1 MMPCDFRPS
10 GASAGLG
17 YRHRLLRETRWH
29 VGRAVDDAGCG
40 SWKSESGRSESGRSA
55 RDVGGWLRRSA
66 LVVALLSAGA
76 FGPAQP
82 AHAGDVSAPAAPAA
96 KAVPAAL
103 ADFDAFVEKTRE
115 TFDVPGIA
123 VAIVG
128 DGEVVL
134 ERGYG
139 LRDLQ
144 TRAPAGPRTLFAIAS
159 NTKAFTSAS
168 LSILADEGK
177 LSLDDRVIDHLPWFR
192 MSDPYI
198 TGEMRIRDL
207 LVHRS
212 GLGLGAGDLLY
223 WPTTD
228 YSTEEVARRLR
239 EVPIDGSFRGQYAY
253 DNILYGVAQL
263 VIEAASGQSYA
274 QFLQQR
280 ILDPLGM
287 DATRFNSDALRPDDE
302 VATGYAKAD
311 FKTLQPAPRMAWA
324 NVSGAGGLYS
334 SVHDMG
340 SWIRMQLAGGT
351 YRDAAGTG
359 QRLFSEKRQ
368 QAMWTVVTPRAVG
381 KAPVPELQAA
391 MPDFLGYGEGW
402 NLSDYRGEK
411 LVWHTGGW
419 PGMVS
424 RLTLV
429 PERGIGIVVLTN
441 AEAGG
446 AFHAVTM
453 RALDAMLGAPEHD
466 WNAAYAAALAKDR
479 DEADE
484 DWDKHLAARDAGSRP
499 SLTLAGYAATYRDRW
514 YGDVTIEQAGDR
526 LRMRFTRTPA
536 LHGAL
541 EHWQH
546 DTFIVRWD
554 ERWLNA
560 DAFVTF
566 ALDPDGKVREARMEA
581 ISPLT
586 DFSFDFHH
594 LRLKPVGQG
603 ETGD

>member
-1 MMPCDFRPS
+1 M
-10 GASAGLG
+10 
-17 YRHRLLRETRWH
+17 
-29 VGRAVDDAGCG
+29 
-40 SWKSESGRSESGRSA
+40 
-55 RDVGGWLRRSA
+55 
-66 LVVALLSAGA
+66 
-76 FGPAQP
+76 AQE
-82 AHAGDVSAPAAPAA
+82 AAPASEA
-96 KAVPAAL
+96 STLAA
-103 ADFDAFVEKTRE
+103 FDAFVEATRE

-123 VAIVG
+123 VAIVK

-134 ERGYG
+134 EKGYG
-139 LRDLQ
+139 FKSLESREPVEPQ
-144 TRAPAGPRTLFAIAS
+144 TLFAIAS
-159 NTKAFTSAS
+159 LTKAFTSVS
-168 LSILADEGK
+168 LSILADEGE

-192 MSDPYI
+192 MSDAYI
-198 TGEMRIRDL
+198 TQEMRIRDL

-212 GLGLGAGDLLY
+212 GLALGAGDLLY

-239 EVPIDGSFRGQYAY
+239 DVPIDGSFRGQYAY

-274 QFLQQR
+274 DFLQQR

-287 DATRFNSDALRPDDE
+287 AGTRFNSDRLQPGDN

-311 FKTLQPAPRMAWA
+311 FKDVQPAPRMAWA

-334 SVHDMG
+334 SVHDLTRWM
-340 SWIRMQLAGGT
+340 SMHLAGGT
-351 YRDAAGTG
+351 YRDAAGTE

-381 KAPVPELQAA
+381 KAPVPELEPA
-391 MPDFLGYGEGW
+391 MPNFSGYGEGW
-402 NLSDYRGEK
+402 SLTDYRGEK

-429 PERGIGIVVLTN
+429 PSKGIGIIVLTN
-441 AEAGG
+441 AEVG
-446 AFHAVTM
+446 AAFNAVTM
-453 RALDAMLGAPEHD
+453 RALDAMLDVPGHHEPTRD
-466 WNAAYAAALAKDR
+466 WNAAYASAVAKSR
-479 DEADE
+479 DEAGE
-484 DWDKHLAARDAGSRP
+484 DWRKHLAARDAKSKP
-499 SLTLAGYAATYRDRW
+499 SLPLTGYARTYRDPW
-514 YGDVTIEQAGDR
+514 YGNIDVSMQDGR
-526 LRMRFTRTPA
+526 LLMQFAHTPV
-536 LHGAL
+536 LRGSL
-541 EHWQH
+541 EHWHH
-546 DTFIVRWD
+546 DTFIVRWH

-566 ALDPDGKVREARMEA
+566 SLNPDGKVREARMEA

-594 LRLKPVGQG
+594 LRLKPVEQG
-603 ETGD
+603 ETNDE